1 MKNIATL
8 ALATVLTAALAGT
21 SVAQTASPM
30 VAPRSEA
37 ARLHP
42 EALTAMVPR
51 YLIAEFQSV
60 ESLVGNSATSILIT
74 NMSGR
79 TCSYA
84 VEFYDAKNLKVC
96 TVRIRKVGPFE
107 TAYPCSRTMTN
118 FVAASCAVASHNC
131 NPALVF
137 NAGKAIVYSSRA
149 ATCERMAVNATVINT
164 SSDDTTI
171 ASIHTPKIVKYSVAE
186 RPRSNKG
193 D

>member
-1 MKNIATL
+1 MKNVATL
-8 ALATVLTAALAGT
+8 ALATVLTAVLAGT
-21 SVAQTASPM
+21 SVAQTANPM

-42 EALTAMVPR
+42 EAATAMAPR
-51 YLIAEFQSV
+51 CLITEFQSV
-60 ESLVGNSATSILIT
+60 ESPGGNSATSILIT
-74 NMSGR
+74 NTSGR

-84 VEFYDAKNLKVC
+84 VEFYDAEAVRVC
-96 TVRIRKVGPFE
+96 TIRIRKVGPFE

-118 FVAASCAVASHNC
+118 FVAASCVASNNC
-131 NPALVF
+131 NPELVF

-149 ATCERMAVNATVINT
+149 ATCERMAVNVTVINT